1 MLRCATFM
9 HNCVHKHME
18 CYAVLGPCTIVAG
31 TQQLDSTWRHLKKW
45 RPQSSQQKSEDK
57 FGCKCHAL
65 QIVILL
71 YTCEQRP
78 KMFMQK
84 PLRERWYGGTC
95 CPNHWKQYGELLKA
109 ITWFDGEFERCCC
122 FRSHLGLYSNF
133 ICIVLAFVGCESRG
147 SQKA

>member
-57 FGCKCHAL
+57 FGCKWHVVQIRKLLHAET
-65 QIVILL
+65 Q
-71 YTCEQRP
+71 CQECQQFDFEKPEQHSVALML
-78 KMFMQK
+78 KK
-84 PLRERWYGGTC
+84 
-95 CPNHWKQYGELLKA
+95 NLLKRLL
-109 ITWFDGEFERCCC
+109 IP
-122 FRSHLGLYSNF
+122 
-133 ICIVLAFVGCESRG
+133 VLENTQILMRFFQPIDDKISI
-147 SQKA
+147 SL